1 MRNTTLK
8 LIAFSLSVRRDP
20 RRKPIIIFGQDES
33 VFNQYSFNGK
43 QWVGSDG
50 KRAILPKSNGM
61 GLMISAFQSRE
72 FGFGYDL
79 TSDKLEEALKKANEN
94 RKGQDYEDKRAA
106 TKVHGTAKKSKLKS
120 NPFIVEF
127 EFGSMNGYWTGSH
140 MICQTEDCIDFL
152 RAIHGDAYDFKFL
165 YDHSSG
171 HVLGRQGGL
180 VAKDMNKGWGGKQ
193 GSENM
198 RDSTIESNDWFGP
211 FWVEGD
217 SRYVQTGR
225 THTMVYKS
233 EWDKRGP
240 YELTEDKREAA
251 KFDRKER
258 LEKATTP
265 NKTKAELVDELIHRM
280 PGIEN
285 KEKLMK
291 RTVKH
296 LHDYCDKL
304 GIEKKKT
311 VTTKTTKGWWG
322 QNKGLYQ
329 VCVERGWA
337 NPEEKHKYKVI
348 ATDTNGDI
356 LPDYSLLHLV
366 ENFPDFKNETSQL
379 EHICSKLGCE
389 AIITTKYHAEFA
401 GEGIEYTWGLSKLH
415 FRRYPL
421 EQKDSKLR
429 FHELV
434 RKCIS
439 PEILTKDVVR
449 RFSRR
454 ARSYMIA
461 YRILEDDVQN
471 KRFKQS
477 EISHHRIEHMKK
489 SLKCHRAAID
499 FDKSF
504 IMSYVKDEEF
514 DFEQDLERTIK
525 KERGVVIPVKVEKV
539 EKGKSK
545 AQRPAPQLSPDRRP
559 QSKQVRIRSPEKQIY
574 NL

>member
-1 MRNTTLK
+1 M
-8 LIAFSLSVRRDP
+8 
-20 RRKPIIIFGQDES
+20 
-33 VFNQYSFNGK
+33 
-43 QWVGSDG
+43 
-50 KRAILPKSNGM
+50 
-61 GLMISAFQSRE
+61 
-72 FGFGYDL
+72 
-79 TSDKLEEALKKANEN
+79 
-94 RKGQDYEDKRAA
+94 
-106 TKVHGTAKKSKLKS
+106 KVHGTTRKPKLKS
-120 NPFIVEF
+120 NPFVVEF
-127 EFGSMNGYWTGSH
+127 EFGSNNGYWTGSH

-152 RAIHGDAYDFKFL
+152 RAIHGYVYDFKFL

-171 HVLGRQGGL
+171 HAMGREGGL
-180 VAKDMNKGWGGKQ
+180 VAKDMNKSWGGKQ
-193 GSENM
+193 GSADM
-198 RDSTIESNDWFGP
+198 RDSEIKRKDWFGP

-217 SRYVQTGR
+217 PRFVQTGES
-225 THTMVYKS
+225 HTMVYKS
-233 EWDKRGP
+233 DWDKRGP
-240 YELTEDKREAA
+240 YELADEDKREAA
-251 KFDRKER
+251 KNDRTEPLKEPST
-258 LEKATTP
+258 LK
-265 NKTKAELVDELIHRM
+265 KTKAELVEELLKKM
-280 PGIEN
+280 PGLEN

-291 RTVKH
+291 RTVKS
-296 LHDYCDKL
+296 LHDYCEKL
-304 GIEKKKT
+304 GVDKKKT

-337 NPEEKHKYKVI
+337 NPEEKHKYKIV
-348 ATDTNGDI
+348 ATDTDGNI

-366 ENFPDFKNETSQL
+366 ENFPDFKSETSQL

-421 EQKDSKLR
+421 EQKDSKQR
-429 FHELV
+429 FHALV

-439 PEILTKDVVR
+439 REILTKDVVR

-461 YRILEDDVQN
+461 YRILEDDMTSG
-471 KRFKQS
+471 RFKES

-514 DFEQDLERTIK
+514 DFEQDLKDTIK
-525 KERGVVIPVKVEKV
+525 KEQGVVIPVVKVEK
-539 EKGKSK
+539 
-545 AQRPAPQLSPDRRP
+545 RPAPQLSPARMP
-559 QSKQVRIRSPEKQIY
+559 QSKHVRIRSPVKQIH